1 MRRPQKKP
9 ALTIRIAITILVV
22 SFMGLTLSAQQRE
35 TEQSQSAHHRE
46 MMKRGHEAM
55 VLEERVRD
63 LTAYVESI
71 QITKK

>member
-1 MRRPQKKP
+1 
-9 ALTIRIAITILVV
+9 
-22 SFMGLTLSAQQRE
+22 
-35 TEQSQSAHHRE
+35 